1 MKDRINPEFC
11 VLNRLQKISDRHLP
25 EQFAEKVRAGLTLAD
40 MVLKGTDDRSVSLRT
55 MFFVFAIR
63 VVSAVIAYF
72 SQVLLARWVAEFE
85 YGIFVAVWVGVT
97 VLGGLTCFGV
107 QVSIVRFISEYQTRE
122 QFSLLRGTIWWAI
135 LFCLG
140 TSTVFAVAGSGVV
153 YFFAESITSYYVI
166 PIVLALTCLPMIAM
180 QEVQDGIARAF
191 NLPGTA
197 IAPTFIMRPLV
208 LLGLVAVFYL
218 MGLKPDAVTTL
229 IAAIIATWSASIFQF
244 IKLMGHLRTAIP
256 RGPKEYQSINW
267 IWISLPI
274 LLVEGFYG
282 LLTNTD
288 ILFVSYYLPP
298 DQVGVYFASVKTL
311 ALAHFVYFAVRA
323 GSAHRFAA
331 YRAAGDHDRY
341 ERFIQETVHWTFWPS
356 LAFAVTM
363 VLTGKYFLM
372 LFGEAF
378 VEGTSLLWILA
389 LGVVI
394 RASVGAAESVL
405 TMSGEQKN
413 CALIYGLTFYVNFVL
428 NWALIPAYGLKGA
441 ATATTLALAFES
453 AALYAAAKRRL
464 GLHIFIIPARKRLSP
479 EVAR

>member
-1 MKDRINPEFC
+1 MNYRIDPEMD
-11 VLNRLQKISDRHLP
+11 VLKRLEKISDRWLP
-25 EQFAEKVRAGLTLAD
+25 EPLAKMRTGLALAD
-40 MVLKGTDDRSVSLRT
+40 MILKRTDDRSVSLRT

-85 YGIFVAVWVGVT
+85 YGIFVAAWVGVT

-122 QFSLLRGTIWWAI
+122 QFPLLRGTIWWSI
-135 LFCLG
+135 LFCLA
-140 TSTVFAVAGSGVV
+140 TSTVFAATGAGLV
-153 YFFAESITSYYVI
+153 YFFAESITSYYVL
-166 PIVLALTCLPMIAM
+166 PIVLALSCLPMIAL

-197 IAPTFIMRPLV
+197 IAPTFILRPLV
-208 LLGLVAVFYL
+208 LLGVVAVFYL
-218 MGLKPDAVTTL
+218 MGLKPDAVSTL

-244 IKLMGHLRTAIP
+244 LKLMYHLRATVPKGP
-256 RGPKEYQSINW
+256 REFQSVNW
-267 IWISLPI
+267 LWISLPI

-323 GSAHRFAA
+323 GSAHRFAS
-331 YRAAGDHDRY
+331 YRASGDRERY
-341 ERFIQETVHWTFWPS
+341 ERFIQETVQWTFWPS

-378 VEGTSLLWILA
+378 IEGTSLLWILA
-389 LGVVI
+389 LGVII
-394 RASVGAAESVL
+394 RSSVGAAESVL

-464 GLHIFIIPARKRLSP
+464 DLHIFIIPARKRLST